1 MVNPYQYKNPL
12 QKNQFVMRTTAEI
25 QEIIDSYP
33 DNWTKKDFRGEGK
46 LNKTKILTR
55 KEPIVTGK
63 LIFL

>member
-55 KEPIVTGK
+55 K
-63 LIFL
+63 